1 MDDQPNH
8 RQQRHRRRQRG
19 KFTFIGETVA
29 HQDEHPFTPEVL
41 ESEFRTD
48 QVFPLSTTQVGDR
61 VVIQKILTS
70 QNIIHRLTNMGLTA
84 GSEGEVISHRESGSV
99 IIGIQDDAIG
109 LNATIAN
116 QVMVTLVSEEAS
128 DPPGIDSDVNQLTEE
143 EKTMDE
149 GNRQGDA
156 EHNRQKRSLMALAN
170 AHSGDQLWIA
180 GYESKDGINRLVGM
194 GLAPGMAIKVLQNLA
209 GNVVVGVGDSRI
221 GIDGA
226 MAQRILVSDQP
237 FDYLVEVEEVN
248 DMETQKTT
256 LKDLQVNQQGK
267 VARFEATDNPTQKA
281 YKKKLLAMGLTPG
294 TEFTVTRVA
303 PLGDPVEILVRGFK
317 LSLRKDEAAA
327 LLVEALS

>member
-1 MDDQPNH
+1 
-8 RQQRHRRRQRG
+8 
-19 KFTFIGETVA
+19 
-29 HQDEHPFTPEVL
+29 
-41 ESEFRTD
+41 
-48 QVFPLSTTQVGDR
+48 
-61 VVIQKILTS
+61 
-70 QNIIHRLTNMGLTA
+70 
-84 GSEGEVISHRESGSV
+84 
-99 IIGIQDDAIG
+99 
-109 LNATIAN
+109 
-116 QVMVTLVSEEAS
+116 
-128 DPPGIDSDVNQLTEE
+128 
-143 EKTMDE
+143 
-149 GNRQGDA
+149 
-156 EHNRQKRSLMALAN
+156 MALAK
-170 AHSGDQLWIA
+170 AQPGDQLWIA

-221 GIDGA
+221 GIDGG
-226 MAQRILVSDQP
+226 MAKRILVSDQP

-327 LLVEALS
+327 LLVEELS